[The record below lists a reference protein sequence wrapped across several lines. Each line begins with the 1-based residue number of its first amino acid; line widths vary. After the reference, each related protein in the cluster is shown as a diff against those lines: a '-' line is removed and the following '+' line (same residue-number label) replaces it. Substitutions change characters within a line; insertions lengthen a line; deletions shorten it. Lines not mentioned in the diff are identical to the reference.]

1 MNCPFLFFDR
11 ANGNKIAK
19 EICMREF
26 LNWPVREDFAKLL
39 YELPVKL
46 IWMTPFESNHWFCC
60 FTSSLS
66 SYNIELTPA
75 TYANSNDD
83 HDYSP
88 VASIGHSGNCSP
100 AHIYITNKIN
110 LKTTETDVCTK
121 EWTTTKKRIL
131 RFQSLKRFRLP
142 AEALFF
148 LAGAF
153 ADWSLTGIACVHSN
167 CSFFVSFALS
177 LPSCHVFYGFYTFLV
192 LIVHSNKFW
201 HSIYVIHIII
211 INVYAVHTY
220 NTYNIR

>member
-148 LAGAF
+148 WLAHMRTGR
-153 ADWSLTGIACVHSN
+153 SLALRVCIPIV
-167 CSFFVSFALS
+167 LS
-177 LPSCHVFYGFYTFLV
+177 LCLLLFLSLRVMCFMASTHSWCWLCTAINSDIPYMSYT
-192 LIVHSNKFW
+192 
-201 HSIYVIHIII
+201 
-211 INVYAVHTY
+211 
-220 NTYNIR
+220 